1 MTRMHGEPPL
11 WLLVIGVLG
20 LVFFMSQFNADKH
33 DAVRTAVELG
43 YTDVRIVDE
52 SSFLTDCGKHST
64 RYELVARDSHEHE
77 VHLIACCL
85 SDCTV
90 RLKH

>member
-1 MTRMHGEPPL
+1 MTRAQGEPPTIVY
-11 WLLVIGVLG
+11 VIAALG
-20 LVFFMSQFNADKH
+20 LAFALSLCSADKH